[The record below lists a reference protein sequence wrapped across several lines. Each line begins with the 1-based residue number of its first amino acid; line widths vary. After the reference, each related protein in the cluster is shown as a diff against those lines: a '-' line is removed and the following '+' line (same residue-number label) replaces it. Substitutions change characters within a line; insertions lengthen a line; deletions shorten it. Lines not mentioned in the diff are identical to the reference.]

1 MSTLVTL
8 KPQFMRL
15 PMEVVHQICIY
26 TGKFI
31 FDINGN
37 LKSIINIADFKNIQ
51 TLMLIHDYHQNKYL
65 FQRFTNDDKIRFIKE
80 LYSDR
85 LLDNT
90 ERIKEEVLSVENV
103 DYFKQSYLFTK
114 SSTIEEVMIPDKLQ
128 VDPNEYCNKC
138 FSQKLLTKNP
148 EKKTETSLPIKKPNV
163 FNFVNGIFGNFGGG
177 YWYYVNQPNTFIK
190 KFIKNKKR
198 NSCDKNYCEKCN
210 NVLVPTKIKSVQDFK
225 KKSVKFDRLVKKP
238 NVIKNFRRLI

>member
-1 MSTLVTL
+1 MSTNVTL
-8 KPQFMRL
+8 IPEFKRL

-65 FQRFTNDDKIRFIKE
+65 FKKFTIDDKIRFIQS

-85 LLDNT
+85 RLDNK

-103 DYFKQSYLFTK
+103 DYFKQTYLFTK
-114 SSTIEEVMIPDKLQ
+114 PSTIEEVMIPDKVK
-128 VDPNEYCNKC
+128 VDPNEFCNKC

-148 EKKTETSLPIKKPNV
+148 EKTQETSLPINKPNV
-163 FNFVNGIFGNFGGG
+163 FNFVGGG
-177 YWYYVNQPNTFIK
+177 YWYYVNRPNTFIK
-190 KFIKNKKR
+190 KVIKNKKR
-198 NSCDKNYCEKCN
+198 NSCDKNYCKKCN
-210 NVLVPTKIKSVQDFK
+210 NVLAPTKIKSVQDFN

-238 NVIKNFRRLI
+238 NVIKNFRRLN